1 MIKKCLCKISIY
13 FFFVLFFTSQNVFAI
28 SSDFD
33 EMYISNF
40 LESQL
45 FEMQDYKNQIYQEK
59 IYEEKYN
66 QLKNK
71 WMPNFNLTSGT
82 GYSYDSDYRN
92 EYPHGFYY
100 SSKINFS
107 QKFPLGISFDADLFS
122 FSGNLNN
129 DKILHSFDYLGS
141 LQFSIPVMSYIFGF
155 TESLIY
161 SEKYEN
167 QNYLNYT
174 TLSSTI
180 TKKQIT
186 NFLVEYIG
194 VYLYYL
200 ELSKFY
206 VKKENTLIEKQNDI
220 EKMFLNGQVSY
231 SEILNVK
238 NEISQN
244 NNSYNDVY
252 YQLNQIIT
260 LLENSGCDVSKI
272 KFDLEDWIL
281 YCSKSENF
289 SCDDFINFDYQFYQL
304 QSQWINTVKSYNQS
318 FPSLNISL
326 TTPPTGTQRNYLEEN
341 TSLLESFAYYWS
353 TVDSCK
359 INLSLSMKI
368 NLMSY
373 DDVFVNKKIL
383 EIEKKLFEENLSVLS
398 KKRIEEVNRR
408 NKNAQYYFRIYE
420 NSRKTYLQEKEL
432 FCSVENMY
440 ENSLISKYDYLGSKF
455 YLQELYFDYV
465 KKYLNYYTFLL
476 SCF

>member
-1 MIKKCLCKISIY
+1 MIKKYLYKISIY
-13 FFFVLFFTSQNVFAI
+13 FFFILFFTSQNIFAI

-45 FEMQDYKNQIYQEK
+45 FEMQDYKNQIYQEE

-107 QKFPLGISFDADLFS
+107 QKLPLGISFDADLFS

-141 LQFSIPVMSYIFGF
+141 LQFSIPVMSYILGF

-161 SEKYEN
+161 SDKNEN
-167 QNYLNYT
+167 QNYFNYT
-174 TLSSTI
+174 KLSSKI

-186 NFLVEYIG
+186 NFLIENIG
-194 VYLYYL
+194 KYLYYL
-200 ELSKFY
+200 EVTKFY
-206 VKKENTLIEKQNDI
+206 LDKENILLEKQNDI
-220 EKMFLNGQVSY
+220 EKMFLNGQISF
-231 SEILNVK
+231 SELINNK
-238 NEISQN
+238 NEILQN
-244 NNSYNDVY
+244 SNLYNDVC
-252 YQLNQIIT
+252 YQLNQIII

-272 KFDLEDWIL
+272 NFDLDDWISF
-281 YCSKSENF
+281 CNKNENSICENF
-289 SCDDFINFDYQFYQL
+289 INYDYQFYQL
-304 QSQWINTVKSYNQS
+304 QSKWINTVKSYKQS
-318 FPSLNISL
+318 FPCLNISL
-326 TTPPTGTQRNYLEEN
+326 TTTPTGTQRNYCEEN
-341 TSLLESFAYYWS
+341 TSLLESFSYYWS

-373 DDVFVNKKIL
+373 DEAFVNKKIL
-383 EIEKKLFEENLSVLS
+383 EIEKNMFEENLSLLS
-398 KKRIEEVNRR
+398 KKRIEEENRR
-408 NKNAQYYFRIYE
+408 NKNSQYYLSLYV
-420 NSRKTYLQEKEL
+420 NSKKTYLQEQEL
-432 FCSVENMY
+432 FISVENMY
-440 ENSLISKYDYLGSKF
+440 EKALISKYDYLSSKF
-455 YLQELYFDYV
+455 YLEELYFDYV
-465 KKYLNYYTFLL
+465 EKYLNYYSFLL